1 VRVIQNMPVYICL
14 ETLGETA
21 AWYKGYEYE
30 LIRIEYHG
38 KAAVLKLN
46 RGVTNALNLQLVS
59 QLAENLQKVRDNSD
73 VHSLVLG
80 SSNEKFFSIGFDIP
94 ELFKLTRKDFR
105 VFYQT
110 FNRVCMDL
118 YTLPKPTIAAIT
130 GHAIAGGCV
139 LALCCDYRFIAE
151 GRKLMGLNE
160 IKLGIPV
167 PYPGDCILRHVVG
180 TRNAREIS
188 GTGEFYRPEE
198 LLQIGMVDQVLS
210 LKQVLPKSIEKA
222 KLLGALPHAAFGMI
236 KRNRVEIVEAQV
248 LTNLAEKEQFF
259 IECWYSDEARERL
272 KEAIKK
278 F

>member
-1 VRVIQNMPVYICL
+1 M
-14 ETLGETA
+14 
-21 AWYKGYEYE
+21 E
-30 LIRIEYHG
+30 LIRIEYRDE
-38 KAAVLKLN
+38 VVTLKLG
-46 RGVTNALNLQLVS
+46 RGITNALNLQLVN
-59 QLAENLQKVRDNSD
+59 QLAENLRKVRDDSD

-94 ELFKLTRKDFR
+94 ELFELAKEDFC
-105 VFYQT
+105 VFYQA

-130 GHAIAGGCV
+130 GHAIAGGCI

-167 PYPGDCILRHVVG
+167 PYPGDCILRHIAG
-180 TRNAREIS
+180 TRNAREIM

-198 LLQIGMVDQVLS
+198 LLHIGMVDQVLS
-210 LKQVLPKSIEKA
+210 LEQVLPKSIEKA
-222 KLLGALPHAAFGMI
+222 KLLGALPYAAFGMI

-248 LTNLAEKEQFF
+248 LTRLAEKEQFF

-278 F
+278 FLTR